1 MSEIFINK
9 CLNKIYLTST
19 DYKPIKTEIN
29 LILNQIINYQK
40 NINLMLKNIR
50 DTNINN
56 ISAEKLI
63 INLRQDLKYHIESN
77 QKFKNYLTEISKLGN
92 NFKYNLDCLNE
103 HKKNLQFEMK
113 DFVEIVEE
121 KEKEINDI
129 KEEKNMLIL
138 TNEALLNDKLTEK
151 TILEGQLKDAI
162 RNLAFSSDKLTNT
175 KTKIKELSGEL
186 EMINKEIT
194 DNENEHIKKYDR
206 LLYKYNRELEKFQV
220 FLDNDEYDLMLNDDI
235 NERKI
240 DEYKK
245 NVDIE
250 NFERESK
257 NVYLNIVIEDLYKKI
272 EGVKQNRIEKEKEKE
287 RYRFLGKYFAS
298 HYKEKHKEPIKC
310 LCKINKNEENKK
322 NNLNNNNSNKNISN
336 KNYFSNKNILNN
348 NNNKNYKTKI
358 NNNNNNI
365 NNVILTNRKKK
376 NISELSKIESLNS
389 SRNSFFGTSLITK
402 RLYPLTTH

>member
-50 DTNINN
+50 DTNIIN

-63 INLRQDLKYHIESN
+63 LTLRQDLKYHTELN
-77 QKFKNYLTEISKLGN
+77 QKFKNYFTEISKLGN
-92 NFKYNLDCLNE
+92 NFKYNLECLNE

-121 KEKEINDI
+121 KEKEINDL

-151 TILEGQLKDAI
+151 TILDGQLKDAM
-162 RNLAFSSDKLTNT
+162 RNLAFSSEKLTNT
-175 KTKIKELSGEL
+175 KTKINELSGEL
-186 EMINKEIT
+186 EMINKEII

-220 FLDNDEYDLMLNDDI
+220 FLDNDEYDLKLNDEI

-257 NVYLNIVIEDLYKKI
+257 KVYLNTVIEGLYKKI
-272 EGVKQNRIEKEKEKE
+272 EGVKQNRIEREKEKE
-287 RYRFLGKYFAS
+287 RYKFLGKYFAS

-310 LCKINKNEENKK
+310 LCKQNQENKK
-322 NNLNNNNSNKNISN
+322 INSNNNNSNKNISN
-336 KNYFSNKNILNN
+336 KNNSNKNILI

-358 NNNNNNI
+358 NNNNI

-376 NISELSKIESLNS
+376 NISELSKIESVNS

>member
-50 DTNINN
+50 DTNIIN

-63 INLRQDLKYHIESN
+63 LNLRQDLKYHTELN
-77 QKFKNYLTEISKLGN
+77 QKFKNYFTEISKLGN
-92 NFKYNLDCLNE
+92 NFKYNLECLNE

-121 KEKEINDI
+121 KEKEINEL

-151 TILEGQLKDAI
+151 TILDGQLKDAM
-162 RNLAFSSDKLTNT
+162 RNLAFSSEKLTNT
-175 KTKIKELSGEL
+175 KTKINELSGEL
-186 EMINKEIT
+186 EMINKEII

-220 FLDNDEYDLMLNDDI
+220 FLDNDEYDLKLNDEI

-240 DEYKK
+240 NEYKK

-257 NVYLNIVIEDLYKKI
+257 KVYLNTVIEGLYKKI
-272 EGVKQNRIEKEKEKE
+272 EGVKQNRIEREKEKE
-287 RYRFLGKYFAS
+287 RYKFLGKYFAS

-310 LCKINKNEENKK
+310 LCKQNQENKK
-322 NNLNNNNSNKNISN
+322 INSNNNKSNKNISN
-336 KNYFSNKNILNN
+336 KNNSNKNILI

-365 NNVILTNRKKK
+365 NNVILSNRKKK
-376 NISELSKIESLNS
+376 NISELSKIESVNS

>member
-1 MSEIFINK
+1 
-9 CLNKIYLTST
+9 
-19 DYKPIKTEIN
+19 
-29 LILNQIINYQK
+29 
-40 NINLMLKNIR
+40 
-50 DTNINN
+50 
-56 ISAEKLI
+56 
-63 INLRQDLKYHIESN
+63 
-77 QKFKNYLTEISKLGN
+77 
-92 NFKYNLDCLNE
+92 
-103 HKKNLQFEMK
+103 MK
-113 DFVEIVEE
+113 DFVEIEEE
-121 KEKEINDI
+121 KEKEMNDL

-151 TILEGQLKDAI
+151 TILDGQLKDAM
-162 RNLAFSSDKLTNT
+162 RNLAFSSEKLTNT
-175 KTKIKELSGEL
+175 KTKINELSGEL
-186 EMINKEIT
+186 EMINKEII

-220 FLDNDEYDLMLNDDI
+220 FLDNDEYDLKLNDEI

-257 NVYLNIVIEDLYKKI
+257 KVYLNTVIEGLYKKI
-272 EGVKQNRIEKEKEKE
+272 EGVKQNRIEREKEKE
-287 RYRFLGKYFAS
+287 RYKFLGKYFAS

-310 LCKINKNEENKK
+310 LCKQNQENKK
-322 NNLNNNNSNKNISN
+322 INSNNNNSNKNISN
-336 KNYFSNKNILNN
+336 KNNSNKNILI

-358 NNNNNNI
+358 NNNNNN
-365 NNVILTNRKKK
+365 NVILTNRKKK
-376 NISELSKIESLNS
+376 NLSELSKIESVNS

>member
-50 DTNINN
+50 DTNIIN

-63 INLRQDLKYHIESN
+63 LTLRQDLKYHTELN
-77 QKFKNYLTEISKLGN
+77 QKFKNYFTEISKLGN
-92 NFKYNLDCLNE
+92 NFKYNLECLNE

-121 KEKEINDI
+121 KEKEMNDL

-151 TILEGQLKDAI
+151 TILDGQLKDAM
-162 RNLAFSSDKLTNT
+162 RNLAFSSEKLTNT
-175 KTKIKELSGEL
+175 KTKINELSGEL
-186 EMINKEIT
+186 EMINKEII

-220 FLDNDEYDLMLNDDI
+220 FLDNDEYDLKLNDEI

-257 NVYLNIVIEDLYKKI
+257 KVYLNTVIEGLYKKI
-272 EGVKQNRIEKEKEKE
+272 EGVKQNRIEREKEKE
-287 RYRFLGKYFAS
+287 RYKFLGKYFAS

-310 LCKINKNEENKK
+310 LCKQNQENKK
-322 NNLNNNNSNKNISN
+322 INSNNNNSNKNISN
-336 KNYFSNKNILNN
+336 KNNSNKNILI

-358 NNNNNNI
+358 NNN

-376 NISELSKIESLNS
+376 NISELSKIESVNS

>member
-63 INLRQDLKYHIESN
+63 LNLRQDLKYHTELN
-77 QKFKNYLTEISKLGN
+77 QKFKNYFTEISKLGN
-92 NFKYNLDCLNE
+92 NFKYNLECLNE

-121 KEKEINDI
+121 KEKEMNDL

-151 TILEGQLKDAI
+151 TILDGQLKDAM
-162 RNLAFSSDKLTNT
+162 RNLAFSSEKLTNT
-175 KTKIKELSGEL
+175 KTKINELSGEL
-186 EMINKEIT
+186 EMINKEII

-220 FLDNDEYDLMLNDDI
+220 FLDNDEYDLKLNDEI

-257 NVYLNIVIEDLYKKI
+257 KVYLNTVIEGLYKKI
-272 EGVKQNRIEKEKEKE
+272 EGVKQNRIEREKEKE
-287 RYRFLGKYFAS
+287 RYKFLGKYFAS

-310 LCKINKNEENKK
+310 LCKQNQENKK
-322 NNLNNNNSNKNISN
+322 INSNNNNSNKNISN
-336 KNYFSNKNILNN
+336 KNNSNKNILI

-376 NISELSKIESLNS
+376 NISELSKIESVNS

>member
-63 INLRQDLKYHIESN
+63 LNLRQDLKYHTELN
-77 QKFKNYLTEISKLGN
+77 QKFKNYFTEISKLGN
-92 NFKYNLDCLNE
+92 NFKYNLECLNE

-121 KEKEINDI
+121 KEKEMNDL

-151 TILEGQLKDAI
+151 TILDGQLKDAM
-162 RNLAFSSDKLTNT
+162 RNLAFSSEKLTNT
-175 KTKIKELSGEL
+175 KTKINELSGEL
-186 EMINKEIT
+186 EMINKEII

-220 FLDNDEYDLMLNDDI
+220 FLDNDEYDLKLNDEI

-257 NVYLNIVIEDLYKKI
+257 KVYLNTVIEGLYKKI
-272 EGVKQNRIEKEKEKE
+272 EGVKQNRIEREKEKE
-287 RYRFLGKYFAS
+287 RYKFLGKYFAS

-310 LCKINKNEENKK
+310 LCKQNQENKK
-322 NNLNNNNSNKNISN
+322 INSNNNNSNKNISN
-336 KNYFSNKNILNN
+336 KNNSNKNILI

-358 NNNNNNI
+358 NNNNNN
-365 NNVILTNRKKK
+365 VILTNRKKK
-376 NISELSKIESLNS
+376 NLSELSKIESVNS

>member
-63 INLRQDLKYHIESN
+63 LNLRQDLKYHTELN
-77 QKFKNYLTEISKLGN
+77 QKFKNYFTEISKLGN
-92 NFKYNLDCLNE
+92 NFKYNLECLNE

-121 KEKEINDI
+121 KEKEINDL

-151 TILEGQLKDAI
+151 TILDGQLKDAM
-162 RNLAFSSDKLTNT
+162 RNLAFSSEKLTNT
-175 KTKIKELSGEL
+175 KTKINELSGEL
-186 EMINKEIT
+186 EMINKEII

-220 FLDNDEYDLMLNDDI
+220 FLDNDEYNLKLNDEI

-257 NVYLNIVIEDLYKKI
+257 KVYLNTVIEGLYKKI
-272 EGVKQNRIEKEKEKE
+272 EGVKQNRIEREKEKE
-287 RYRFLGKYFAS
+287 RYKFLGKYFAS

-310 LCKINKNEENKK
+310 LCKQNQENKK
-322 NNLNNNNSNKNISN
+322 INSNKNNSNKNIL
-336 KNYFSNKNILNN
+336 I

-358 NNNNNNI
+358 NNNI

-376 NISELSKIESLNS
+376 NLSELSKIESVNS

>member
-63 INLRQDLKYHIESN
+63 LNLRQDLKYHTELN
-77 QKFKNYLTEISKLGN
+77 QKFKNYFTEISKLGN
-92 NFKYNLDCLNE
+92 NFKYNLECLNE

-121 KEKEINDI
+121 KEKEINDL

-151 TILEGQLKDAI
+151 TILDGQLKDAM
-162 RNLAFSSDKLTNT
+162 RNLAFSSEKLTNT
-175 KTKIKELSGEL
+175 KTKINELSGEL
-186 EMINKEIT
+186 EMINKEII

-220 FLDNDEYDLMLNDDI
+220 FLDNDEYDLKLNDEI

-240 DEYKK
+240 NEYKK

-257 NVYLNIVIEDLYKKI
+257 KVYLNTVIEGLYKKI
-272 EGVKQNRIEKEKEKE
+272 EGVKQNRIEREKEKE
-287 RYRFLGKYFAS
+287 RYKFLGKYFAS

-310 LCKINKNEENKK
+310 LCKQNQENKK
-322 NNLNNNNSNKNISN
+322 INSNNNKSNKNISN
-336 KNYFSNKNILNN
+336 KNNSNKNILI

-358 NNNNNNI
+358 NNNNN
-365 NNVILTNRKKK
+365 VILTNRKKK
-376 NISELSKIESLNS
+376 NLSELSKIESVNS

>member
-50 DTNINN
+50 DTNIIN

-63 INLRQDLKYHIESN
+63 LTLRQDLKYHTELN
-77 QKFKNYLTEISKLGN
+77 QKFKNYFTEISKLGN
-92 NFKYNLDCLNE
+92 NFKYNLECLNE

-121 KEKEINDI
+121 KEKEMNDL

-151 TILEGQLKDAI
+151 TILDGQLKDAM
-162 RNLAFSSDKLTNT
+162 RNLAFSSEKLTNT
-175 KTKIKELSGEL
+175 KTKINELSGEL
-186 EMINKEIT
+186 EMINKEII

-220 FLDNDEYDLMLNDDI
+220 FLDNDEYDLKLNDEI

-257 NVYLNIVIEDLYKKI
+257 KVYLNTVIEGLYKKI
-272 EGVKQNRIEKEKEKE
+272 EGVKQNRIEREKEKE
-287 RYRFLGKYFAS
+287 RYKFLGKYFAS

-310 LCKINKNEENKK
+310 LCKQNQENKK
-322 NNLNNNNSNKNISN
+322 INSNNNNNSNKNNSN
-336 KNYFSNKNILNN
+336 KNNSNKNILI

-358 NNNNNNI
+358 NNNN

-376 NISELSKIESLNS
+376 NISELSKIESVNS

>member
-63 INLRQDLKYHIESN
+63 LNLRQDLKYHIESN

-121 KEKEINDI
+121 KEKEINDL

-151 TILEGQLKDAI
+151 TILDGQLKDAM
-162 RNLAFSSDKLTNT
+162 RNLAFSSEKLTNT
-175 KTKIKELSGEL
+175 KTKINELSGEL
-186 EMINKEIT
+186 EMINKEII

-220 FLDNDEYDLMLNDDI
+220 FLDNDEYDLKLNDEI

-240 DEYKK
+240 NEYKK

-257 NVYLNIVIEDLYKKI
+257 KVYLNTVIEGLYKKI
-272 EGVKQNRIEKEKEKE
+272 EGVKQNRIEREKEKE
-287 RYRFLGKYFAS
+287 RYKFLGKYFAS

-310 LCKINKNEENKK
+310 LCKQNQENKK
-322 NNLNNNNSNKNISN
+322 INSNKNNSNKNISN
-336 KNYFSNKNILNN
+336 KNNSNKNILI

-358 NNNNNNI
+358 NNNI

-376 NISELSKIESLNS
+376 NLSELSKIESVNS

>member
-50 DTNINN
+50 DTNIIN

-63 INLRQDLKYHIESN
+63 LTLRQDLKYHTELN
-77 QKFKNYLTEISKLGN
+77 QKFKNYFTEISKLGN
-92 NFKYNLDCLNE
+92 NFKYNLECLNE

-121 KEKEINDI
+121 KEKEMNDL

-151 TILEGQLKDAI
+151 TILDGQLKDAM
-162 RNLAFSSDKLTNT
+162 RNLAFSSEKLTNT
-175 KTKIKELSGEL
+175 KTKINELSGEL
-186 EMINKEIT
+186 EMINKEII

-220 FLDNDEYDLMLNDDI
+220 FLDNDEYDLKLNDEI

-257 NVYLNIVIEDLYKKI
+257 KVYLNTVIEDLYKKI
-272 EGVKQNRIEKEKEKE
+272 EGVKQNRIEREKEKE
-287 RYRFLGKYFAS
+287 RYKFLGKYFAS

-310 LCKINKNEENKK
+310 LCKQNQENKK
-322 NNLNNNNSNKNISN
+322 INSNNNKSNKNISN
-336 KNYFSNKNILNN
+336 KNNSNKNILI

-358 NNNNNNI
+358 NNNN

-376 NISELSKIESLNS
+376 NISELSKIESVNS

>member
-50 DTNINN
+50 DTNIIN

-63 INLRQDLKYHIESN
+63 LTLRQDSKYHTELN
-77 QKFKNYLTEISKLGN
+77 QKFKNYFTEISKLGN
-92 NFKYNLDCLNE
+92 NFKYNLECLNE

-121 KEKEINDI
+121 KEKEMNDL

-151 TILEGQLKDAI
+151 TILDGQLKDAM
-162 RNLAFSSDKLTNT
+162 RNLAFSSEKLTNT
-175 KTKIKELSGEL
+175 KTKINELSGEL
-186 EMINKEIT
+186 EMINKEII

-220 FLDNDEYDLMLNDDI
+220 FLDNDEYDLKLNDEI

-257 NVYLNIVIEDLYKKI
+257 KVYLNTVIE
-272 EGVKQNRIEKEKEKE
+272 
-287 RYRFLGKYFAS
+287 
-298 HYKEKHKEPIKC
+298 
-310 LCKINKNEENKK
+310 
-322 NNLNNNNSNKNISN
+322 
-336 KNYFSNKNILNN
+336 
-348 NNNKNYKTKI
+348 
-358 NNNNNNI
+358 
-365 NNVILTNRKKK
+365 
-376 NISELSKIESLNS
+376 EL
-389 SRNSFFGTSLITK
+389 
-402 RLYPLTTH
+402 

>member
-63 INLRQDLKYHIESN
+63 LTLRQDLKYHTELN
-77 QKFKNYLTEISKLGN
+77 QKFKNYFTEISKLGN
-92 NFKYNLDCLNE
+92 NFKYNLECLNE

-121 KEKEINDI
+121 KEKEMNDL

-151 TILEGQLKDAI
+151 TILDGQLKDAM
-162 RNLAFSSDKLTNT
+162 RNLAFSSEKLTNT
-175 KTKIKELSGEL
+175 KTKINELSGEL
-186 EMINKEIT
+186 EMINKEIL

-220 FLDNDEYDLMLNDDI
+220 FLDNDEYDLKLNDEI

-257 NVYLNIVIEDLYKKI
+257 KVYLNTVIEGLYKKI
-272 EGVKQNRIEKEKEKE
+272 EGVKQNRIEREKEKE
-287 RYRFLGKYFAS
+287 RYKFLGKYFAS

-310 LCKINKNEENKK
+310 LCKQNQENKK
-322 NNLNNNNSNKNISN
+322 INSNNNNSNKNISN
-336 KNYFSNKNILNN
+336 KNNSNKNILI

-376 NISELSKIESLNS
+376 NISELSKIESVNS

>member
-63 INLRQDLKYHIESN
+63 LNLRQDLKYHTELN
-77 QKFKNYLTEISKLGN
+77 QKFKNYFTEISKLGN
-92 NFKYNLDCLNE
+92 NFKYNLECLNE

-121 KEKEINDI
+121 KEKEMNDL

-151 TILEGQLKDAI
+151 TILDGQLKDAM
-162 RNLAFSSDKLTNT
+162 RNLAFSSEKLTNT
-175 KTKIKELSGEL
+175 KTKINELSGEL
-186 EMINKEIT
+186 EMINKEII

-220 FLDNDEYDLMLNDDI
+220 FLDNDEYDLKLNDEI

-240 DEYKK
+240 NEYKK

-250 NFERESK
+250 NFERDSK
-257 NVYLNIVIEDLYKKI
+257 KVYLNTVIEGLYKKI
-272 EGVKQNRIEKEKEKE
+272 EGVKQNRIEREKEKE
-287 RYRFLGKYFAS
+287 RYKFLGKYFAS

-310 LCKINKNEENKK
+310 LCKQNQENKK
-322 NNLNNNNSNKNISN
+322 INSNNNNNSNKNIL
-336 KNYFSNKNILNN
+336 I

-365 NNVILTNRKKK
+365 NNVILSNRKKK
-376 NISELSKIESLNS
+376 NISELSKIESVNS

>member
-50 DTNINN
+50 DTNIIN

-63 INLRQDLKYHIESN
+63 LTLRQDLKYHTELN
-77 QKFKNYLTEISKLGN
+77 QKFKNYFTEISKLGN
-92 NFKYNLDCLNE
+92 NFKYNLECLNE

-121 KEKEINDI
+121 KEKEMNDL

-151 TILEGQLKDAI
+151 TILDGQLKDAM
-162 RNLAFSSDKLTNT
+162 RNLAFSSEKLTNT
-175 KTKIKELSGEL
+175 KTKINELSGEL
-186 EMINKEIT
+186 EMINKEII

-220 FLDNDEYDLMLNDDI
+220 FLDNDEYDLKLNDEI

-257 NVYLNIVIEDLYKKI
+257 KVYLNTVIEGLYKKI
-272 EGVKQNRIEKEKEKE
+272 EGVKQNRIEREKEKE
-287 RYRFLGKYFAS
+287 RYKFLGKYFAS

-310 LCKINKNEENKK
+310 LCKQNQENKK
-322 NNLNNNNSNKNISN
+322 INSNNNNNSNKNNSN
-336 KNYFSNKNILNN
+336 KNNSNKNILI

-358 NNNNNNI
+358 NNNNNI
-365 NNVILTNRKKK
+365 NNVILSNRKKK
-376 NISELSKIESLNS
+376 NISELSKIESVNS

>member
-50 DTNINN
+50 DTNIIN

-63 INLRQDLKYHIESN
+63 LNLRQDLKYHTELN
-77 QKFKNYLTEISKLGN
+77 QKFKNYFTEISKLGN
-92 NFKYNLDCLNE
+92 NFKYNLECLNE

-121 KEKEINDI
+121 KEKEMNDL

-151 TILEGQLKDAI
+151 TILDGQLKDAM
-162 RNLAFSSDKLTNT
+162 RNLAFSSEKLTNT
-175 KTKIKELSGEL
+175 KTKINELSGEL
-186 EMINKEIT
+186 EMINKEII

-220 FLDNDEYDLMLNDDI
+220 FLDNDEYDLKLNDEI

-257 NVYLNIVIEDLYKKI
+257 KVYLNTVIEGLYKKI
-272 EGVKQNRIEKEKEKE
+272 EGVKQNRIEREKEKE
-287 RYRFLGKYFAS
+287 RYKFLGKYFAS

-310 LCKINKNEENKK
+310 LCKQNQENKK
-322 NNLNNNNSNKNISN
+322 INSNNNNSNKNISN
-336 KNYFSNKNILNN
+336 KNNSNKNILI

-358 NNNNNNI
+358 NNNN

-376 NISELSKIESLNS
+376 NISELSKIESVNS

>member
-50 DTNINN
+50 DTNIIN

-63 INLRQDLKYHIESN
+63 LNLRQDLKYHTELN
-77 QKFKNYLTEISKLGN
+77 QKFKNYFTEISKLGN
-92 NFKYNLDCLNE
+92 NFKYNLECLNE

-121 KEKEINDI
+121 KEKEMNDL

-151 TILEGQLKDAI
+151 TILDGQLKDAM
-162 RNLAFSSDKLTNT
+162 RNLAFSSEKLTNT
-175 KTKIKELSGEL
+175 KTKINELSGEL
-186 EMINKEIT
+186 EMINKEII

-257 NVYLNIVIEDLYKKI
+257 KVYLNTVIEGLYKKI
-272 EGVKQNRIEKEKEKE
+272 EGVKQNRIEREKEKE
-287 RYRFLGKYFAS
+287 RYKFLGKYFAS

-310 LCKINKNEENKK
+310 LCKQNQENKK
-322 NNLNNNNSNKNISN
+322 TNSNNNKSNKNISN
-336 KNYFSNKNILNN
+336 KNNSNKNILI

-376 NISELSKIESLNS
+376 NLSELSKIESVNS

>member
-63 INLRQDLKYHIESN
+63 LNLRQDLKYHTELN
-77 QKFKNYLTEISKLGN
+77 QKFKNYFTEISKLGN
-92 NFKYNLDCLNE
+92 NFKYNLECLNE

-121 KEKEINDI
+121 KEKEINDL

-151 TILEGQLKDAI
+151 TILDGQLKDAM
-162 RNLAFSSDKLTNT
+162 RNLAFSSEKLTNT
-175 KTKIKELSGEL
+175 KTKINELSGEL
-186 EMINKEIT
+186 EMINKEII

-220 FLDNDEYDLMLNDDI
+220 FLDNDEYDLKLNDEI

-257 NVYLNIVIEDLYKKI
+257 KVYLNTVIEGLYKKI
-272 EGVKQNRIEKEKEKE
+272 EGVKQNRIEREKEKE
-287 RYRFLGKYFAS
+287 RYKFLGKYFAS

-310 LCKINKNEENKK
+310 LCKQNQENKK
-322 NNLNNNNSNKNISN
+322 INSNKNNSNKNIL
-336 KNYFSNKNILNN
+336 I

-358 NNNNNNI
+358 NNN

-376 NISELSKIESLNS
+376 NISELSKIESVNS

>member
-50 DTNINN
+50 DTNIIN

-63 INLRQDLKYHIESN
+63 LTLRQDLKYHTELN
-77 QKFKNYLTEISKLGN
+77 QKFKNYFTEISKLGN
-92 NFKYNLDCLNE
+92 NFKYNLECLNE

-121 KEKEINDI
+121 KEKEMNDL

-151 TILEGQLKDAI
+151 TILDGQLKDAM
-162 RNLAFSSDKLTNT
+162 RNLAFSSEKLTNT
-175 KTKIKELSGEL
+175 KTKINELSGEL
-186 EMINKEIT
+186 EMINKEII

-220 FLDNDEYDLMLNDDI
+220 FLDNDEYDLKLNDEI

-257 NVYLNIVIEDLYKKI
+257 KVYLNTVIEGLYKKI
-272 EGVKQNRIEKEKEKE
+272 EGVKQNRIEREKEKE
-287 RYRFLGKYFAS
+287 RYKFLGKYFAS

-310 LCKINKNEENKK
+310 LCKQNQENKK
-322 NNLNNNNSNKNISN
+322 INSNNNNSNKNISN
-336 KNYFSNKNILNN
+336 KNNSNKNILI

-365 NNVILTNRKKK
+365 NNVILSNRKKK
-376 NISELSKIESLNS
+376 NISELSKIESVNS

>member
-50 DTNINN
+50 DTNIIN

-63 INLRQDLKYHIESN
+63 LTLRQDLKYHTELN
-77 QKFKNYLTEISKLGN
+77 QKFKNYFTEISKLGN
-92 NFKYNLDCLNE
+92 NFKYNLECLNE

-121 KEKEINDI
+121 KEKEMNDL

-151 TILEGQLKDAI
+151 TILDGQLKDAM
-162 RNLAFSSDKLTNT
+162 RNLAFSSEKLTNT
-175 KTKIKELSGEL
+175 KTKINELSGEL
-186 EMINKEIT
+186 EMINKEII

-220 FLDNDEYDLMLNDDI
+220 FLDNDEYDLKLNDEI

-240 DEYKK
+240 NEYKK

-257 NVYLNIVIEDLYKKI
+257 KVYLNTVIEGLYKKI
-272 EGVKQNRIEKEKEKE
+272 EGVKQNRIEREKEKE
-287 RYRFLGKYFAS
+287 RYKFLGKYFAS

-310 LCKINKNEENKK
+310 LCKQNQENKK
-322 NNLNNNNSNKNISN
+322 INSNNNKSNKNISN
-336 KNYFSNKNILNN
+336 KNNSNKNILI

-365 NNVILTNRKKK
+365 NNVILSNRKKK
-376 NISELSKIESLNS
+376 NLSELSKIESVNS

>member
-63 INLRQDLKYHIESN
+63 LTLRQDLKYHTELN
-77 QKFKNYLTEISKLGN
+77 QKFKNYFTEISKLGN
-92 NFKYNLDCLNE
+92 NFKYNLECLNE

-121 KEKEINDI
+121 KEKEMNDL

-151 TILEGQLKDAI
+151 TILDGQLKDAM
-162 RNLAFSSDKLTNT
+162 RNLAFSSEKLTNT
-175 KTKIKELSGEL
+175 KTKINELSGEL
-186 EMINKEIT
+186 EMINKEII

-220 FLDNDEYDLMLNDDI
+220 FLDNDEYDLKLNDEI

-257 NVYLNIVIEDLYKKI
+257 KVYLNTVIEGLYKKI
-272 EGVKQNRIEKEKEKE
+272 EGVKQNRIEREKEKE
-287 RYRFLGKYFAS
+287 RYKFLGKYFAS

-310 LCKINKNEENKK
+310 LCKQNQENKK
-322 NNLNNNNSNKNISN
+322 INSNNNKSNKNISN
-336 KNYFSNKNILNN
+336 KNNSNKNILI

-376 NISELSKIESLNS
+376 NISELSKIESVNS

>member
-63 INLRQDLKYHIESN
+63 LNLRQDLKYHTELN
-77 QKFKNYLTEISKLGN
+77 QKFKNYFTEISKLGN
-92 NFKYNLDCLNE
+92 NFKYNLECLNE

-121 KEKEINDI
+121 KEKEMNDL

-151 TILEGQLKDAI
+151 TILDGQLKDAM
-162 RNLAFSSDKLTNT
+162 RNLAFSSEKLTNT
-175 KTKIKELSGEL
+175 KTKINELSGEL
-186 EMINKEIT
+186 EMINKEII

-220 FLDNDEYDLMLNDDI
+220 FLDNDEYDLKLNDEI

-257 NVYLNIVIEDLYKKI
+257 KVYLNTVIEGLYKKI
-272 EGVKQNRIEKEKEKE
+272 EGVKQNRIEREKEKE
-287 RYRFLGKYFAS
+287 RYKFLGKYFAS

-310 LCKINKNEENKK
+310 LCKQNQENKK
-322 NNLNNNNSNKNISN
+322 INSNNNNSNKNISN
-336 KNYFSNKNILNN
+336 KNNSNKNILI

-358 NNNNNNI
+358 NNNI
-365 NNVILTNRKKK
+365 NNVILSNRKKK
-376 NISELSKIESLNS
+376 NISELSKIESVNS

>member
-50 DTNINN
+50 DTNIIN

-63 INLRQDLKYHIESN
+63 LTLRQDLKYHTELN
-77 QKFKNYLTEISKLGN
+77 QKFKNYFTEISKLGN
-92 NFKYNLDCLNE
+92 NFKYNLECLNE

-121 KEKEINDI
+121 KEKEMNDL

-151 TILEGQLKDAI
+151 TILDGQLKDAM
-162 RNLAFSSDKLTNT
+162 RNLAFSSEKLTNS
-175 KTKIKELSGEL
+175 KTKIDELSGEL
-186 EMINKEIT
+186 EMINKEII

-220 FLDNDEYDLMLNDDI
+220 FLDNDEYDLKLNDEI

-257 NVYLNIVIEDLYKKI
+257 KVYLNTVIEGLYKKI
-272 EGVKQNRIEKEKEKE
+272 EGVKQNRIEREKEKE
-287 RYRFLGKYFAS
+287 RYKFLGKYFAS

-310 LCKINKNEENKK
+310 LCKQNQENKK
-322 NNLNNNNSNKNISN
+322 INSNNNNSNKNISN
-336 KNYFSNKNILNN
+336 KNNSNKNILI

-358 NNNNNNI
+358 NNNNNI

-376 NISELSKIESLNS
+376 NLSELSKIESVNS

>member
-63 INLRQDLKYHIESN
+63 LTLRQDLKYHTELN
-77 QKFKNYLTEISKLGN
+77 QKFKNYFTEISKLGN
-92 NFKYNLDCLNE
+92 NFKYNLECLNE

-121 KEKEINDI
+121 KEKEMNDL

-151 TILEGQLKDAI
+151 TILDGQLKDAM
-162 RNLAFSSDKLTNT
+162 RNLAFSSEKLTNT
-175 KTKIKELSGEL
+175 KTKINELSGEL
-186 EMINKEIT
+186 EMINKEII

-220 FLDNDEYDLMLNDDI
+220 FLDNDEYDLKLNDEI

-257 NVYLNIVIEDLYKKI
+257 KVYLNTVIEGLYKKI
-272 EGVKQNRIEKEKEKE
+272 EGVKQNRIEREKEKE
-287 RYRFLGKYFAS
+287 RYKFLGKYFAS

-310 LCKINKNEENKK
+310 LCKQNQENKK
-322 NNLNNNNSNKNISN
+322 INSNNNNSNKNISN
-336 KNYFSNKNILNN
+336 KNNSNKNILI

-376 NISELSKIESLNS
+376 NISELSKIESVNS

>member
-63 INLRQDLKYHIESN
+63 LTLRQDLKYHTELN
-77 QKFKNYLTEISKLGN
+77 QKFKNYFTEISKLGN
-92 NFKYNLDCLNE
+92 NFKYNLECLNE

-121 KEKEINDI
+121 KEKEINDL

-151 TILEGQLKDAI
+151 TILDGQLKDAM
-162 RNLAFSSDKLTNT
+162 RNLAFSSEKLTNT
-175 KTKIKELSGEL
+175 KTKINELSGEL
-186 EMINKEIT
+186 EMINKEII

-220 FLDNDEYDLMLNDDI
+220 FLDNDEYDLKLNDEI

-240 DEYKK
+240 NEYKK

-257 NVYLNIVIEDLYKKI
+257 KVYLNTVIEGLYKKI
-272 EGVKQNRIEKEKEKE
+272 EGVKQNRIEREKEKE
-287 RYRFLGKYFAS
+287 RYKFLGKYFAS

-310 LCKINKNEENKK
+310 LCKQNQENKK
-322 NNLNNNNSNKNISN
+322 INSNNNKSNKNISN
-336 KNYFSNKNILNN
+336 KNNSNKNILI

-358 NNNNNNI
+358 NNNI

-376 NISELSKIESLNS
+376 NLSELSKIESVNS

>member
-50 DTNINN
+50 DTNIIN

-63 INLRQDLKYHIESN
+63 LNLRQDLKYHTELN
-77 QKFKNYLTEISKLGN
+77 QKFKNYFTEISKLGN
-92 NFKYNLDCLNE
+92 NFKYNLECLNE

-121 KEKEINDI
+121 KEKEMNDL

-151 TILEGQLKDAI
+151 TILDGQLKDAM
-162 RNLAFSSDKLTNT
+162 RNLAFSSEKLTNT
-175 KTKIKELSGEL
+175 KTKINELSGEL
-186 EMINKEIT
+186 EMINKEII

-220 FLDNDEYDLMLNDDI
+220 FLDNDEYDLKLNDEI

-257 NVYLNIVIEDLYKKI
+257 KVYLNTVIEGLYKKI
-272 EGVKQNRIEKEKEKE
+272 EGVKQNRIEREKEKE
-287 RYRFLGKYFAS
+287 RYKFLGKYFAS

-310 LCKINKNEENKK
+310 LCKQNQENKK
-322 NNLNNNNSNKNISN
+322 INSNNNNSNKNISN
-336 KNYFSNKNILNN
+336 KNNSNKNILI

-358 NNNNNNI
+358 NNNNNN
-365 NNVILTNRKKK
+365 VILSNRKKK
-376 NISELSKIESLNS
+376 NISELSKIESVNS

>member
-50 DTNINN
+50 DTNIIN

-63 INLRQDLKYHIESN
+63 LTLRQDLKYHTELN
-77 QKFKNYLTEISKLGN
+77 QKFKNYFTEISKLGN
-92 NFKYNLDCLNE
+92 NFKYNLECLNE

-121 KEKEINDI
+121 KEKEMNDL

-151 TILEGQLKDAI
+151 TILDGQLKDAM
-162 RNLAFSSDKLTNT
+162 RNLAFSSEKLTNT
-175 KTKIKELSGEL
+175 KTKINELSGEL
-186 EMINKEIT
+186 EMINKEII

-220 FLDNDEYDLMLNDDI
+220 FLGNDEYDLKLNDEI

-257 NVYLNIVIEDLYKKI
+257 KVYLNTVIEGLYKKI
-272 EGVKQNRIEKEKEKE
+272 EGVKQNRIEREKEKE
-287 RYRFLGKYFAS
+287 RYKFLGKYFAS

-310 LCKINKNEENKK
+310 LCKQNQENKK
-322 NNLNNNNSNKNISN
+322 TNSNNNNSNKNISN
-336 KNYFSNKNILNN
+336 KNNSNKKILI

-358 NNNNNNI
+358 NNNN

-376 NISELSKIESLNS
+376 NISELSKIESVNS